1 MKNSLKGKRPLGL
14 FPVKVGLRPRPSVIY
29 GGHGKACMH
38 VIYNSI
44 SGIYIIR
51 AEKKNN
57 EIINDKIIK

>member
-1 MKNSLKGKRPLGL
+1 M
-14 FPVKVGLRPRPSVIY
+14 KVGLRPRPSVIY